1 MIARRAVLLGHGVS
15 KPIADRVMIG
25 GAIVGAL
32 IATAI
37 MLGMCGM
44 RVQFV

>member
-1 MIARRAVLLGHGVS
+1 VS